1 MGRHCLVA
9 TMKLLLLVFVI
20 SSAAALET
28 YTETRDITDSAGT
41 TFSCLYTLV
50 YDATRKVVYRR
61 QSTVKCDPDTNGKQ
75 TTEEII
81 IAEAGM
87 SVAVTYQPRK
97 GKTGIKKT
105 VVSEY
110 VAPTTTAAPAETTTA
125 APAAPGTTGMPGT
138 GGMMDG
144 VMDCTCMPNMTAMQ
158 ESMMD
163 MDFESMMS
171 ANGRAIRY
179 VKKVENGQL
188 RVRPVPVVK
197 DRIIGALI
205 IAALR
210 SQIQSLI
217 TSAISNAI
225 SSALAGRSLEP
236 TNKVSK
242 VALRQL
248 LPALGNGGLFGQVDG
263 AASSGTNVMEEMA
276 MNMAQQQIEQMLASG
291 QLEEMAME
299 FLSSGQMEQ
308 MVQDFMA
315 DPETEQM
322 MNDMMAELLRPPTE
336 EESAMM
342 MSMVEDL
349 MKPPTEEEMAEM
361 EQAWK
366 EMMSSMMSE
375 EEMAQLE
382 QAWKDWEAQ
391 MEEGWQANGGLMG
404 MMGMTGEDMQ
414 MLMPM
419 MEMKAHCQCTS
430 SNVPYGQMAMP
441 SMPTAAGRK

>member
-1 MGRHCLVA
+1 MGTWGRHCLVA
-9 TMKLLLLVFVI
+9 TMKLLLLVFVV

-41 TFSCLYTLV
+41 TFSCLYTIV

-110 VAPTTTAAPAETTTA
+110 VAPTTTA

-205 IAALR
+205 ISALR
-210 SQIQSLI
+210 SQIQNLI

-225 SSALAGRSLEP
+225 SSALAGRSLSP

-248 LPALGNGGLFGQVDG
+248 FNGGLLGQLTAPVDE

-291 QLEEMAME
+291 QLEEMAM
-299 FLSSGQMEQ
+299 
-308 MVQDFMA
+308 DFMA

-322 MNDMMAELLRPPTE
+322 MNDMMGELLRPPTE

-342 MSMVEDL
+342 MSMVEEL

-361 EQAWK
+361 
-366 EMMSSMMSE
+366 
-375 EEMAQLE
+375 
-382 QAWKDWEAQ
+382 
-391 MEEGWQANGGLMG
+391 
-404 MMGMTGEDMQ
+404 
-414 MLMPM
+414 
-419 MEMKAHCQCTS
+419 
-430 SNVPYGQMAMP
+430 
-441 SMPTAAGRK
+441 